1 MIAFFPEPY
10 PDELAYSL
18 FARYHVH
25 SGHLTFR
32 ATAEDLFQNKDA
44 IPNPE
49 FFAPLSEEVCNIL
62 TRNSTMETFI
72 AEHTML
78 PYYIRFLPLERRR
91 KAMNLLLAMD
101 RTFYDAIYVR
111 QKKSERRQHMRYCPL
126 CATADREQHGETY
139 WHRKHQLPGVEICL
153 EHRCRLENSS
163 NGITVESQRFK
174 LVHAELVIPQYT
186 PVNLDVSDLEH
197 QLSDYVMQVF
207 SADMDFDNDVST
219 GKFLQSRL
227 EKTPYT
233 SLVNGQI
240 ALVEDELRDLF
251 DSWSWGY
258 SCYTLDGDGK
268 IIKVQWRKGSAHDY
282 HDKGEEANQ
291 IVGLCTPTYDA
302 EGKKISESIS
312 FDGINVDK
320 TITYKYDEKGRLVEI
335 KTDNYAIL
343 YEYNDQGL
351 LASKEKHHVINK
363 EYWLDEFIY
372 SYDNNGLL
380 CSTAYAKCKLN
391 NNNVFE
397 EYTLAD
403 YTYVCDENGRI
414 VSSTKTYRKDSR
426 ENPGCV
432 YQSDFVYGD
441 YYIFNP
447 NNN

>member
-1 MIAFFPEPY
+1 MKKLIAIT
-10 PDELAYSL
+10 LAIVLVFGLCACSQNDNPQNTGNNNQTQNNQTENNQTNSTETTGSAAPTDQEKTILYTYKTLVQNLYADSTNGVIWSHNL
-18 FARYHVH
+18 EARYKQLKELD
-25 SGHLTFR
+25 LTVIDKWVGTEYAPKGEVEWDYNAVLSDFVI
-32 ATAEDLFQNKDA
+32 FKDV
-44 IPNPE
+44 
-49 FFAPLSEEVCNIL
+49 LL
-62 TRNSTMETFI
+62 GWNSTFTDSLGNVEKINMIENGRGHSSLNF
-72 AEHTML
+72 AYDKNGL
-78 PYYIRFLPLERRR
+78 PVIE
-91 KAMNLLLAMD
+91 
-101 RTFYDAIYVR
+101 
-111 QKKSERRQHMRYCPL
+111 
-126 CATADREQHGETY
+126 
-139 WHRKHQLPGVEICL
+139 
-153 EHRCRLENSS
+153 ENS
-163 NGITVESQRFK
+163 
-174 LVHAELVIPQYT
+174 
-186 PVNLDVSDLEH
+186 
-197 QLSDYVMQVF
+197 
-207 SADMDFDNDVST
+207 DF
-219 GKFLQSRL
+219 
-227 EKTPYT
+227 